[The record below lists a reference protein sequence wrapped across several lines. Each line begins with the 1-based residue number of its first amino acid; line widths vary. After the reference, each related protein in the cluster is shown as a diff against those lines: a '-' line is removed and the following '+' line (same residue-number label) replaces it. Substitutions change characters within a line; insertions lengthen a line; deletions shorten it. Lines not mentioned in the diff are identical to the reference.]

1 MPAFTPNRNYPYS
14 LPTDP
19 ADVPISL
26 QDLAEAID
34 LDLRNVEDQVLARPF
49 AQVSGTTPQKVQPNV
64 STTMLFDFVD
74 FDNDGMASL
83 SQFPTRL
90 QPQTAGTYWVY
101 VELNCPPQFG
111 SSIDPFQDIFIR
123 VNGVDL
129 SRRTRSEDSGGA
141 PGLIGSVFET
151 ASVLT
156 GVTPGTSSITVTF
169 QHNYSIALPVTN
181 RKLGCFR
188 IAN

>member
-14 LPTDP
+14 LPSDP
-19 ADVPISL
+19 ADVPHSI

-34 LDLRNVEDQVLARPF
+34 LDLRAVEDQVLARPF
-49 AQVSGTTPQKVQPNV
+49 AQVSGTTPQTVQPGV

-74 FDNDGMASL
+74 FDNDGMSSL

-90 QPQTAGTYWVY
+90 VPQTAGTYWVY
-101 VELNCPPQFG
+101 VELGCPPQFAATN
-111 SSIDPFQDIFIR
+111 DPFQDVFIR

-129 SRRTRSEDSGGA
+129 SRRTRSEDSGGT
-141 PGLIGSVFET
+141 PLVPTVIET
-151 ASVLT
+151 ASALIN
-156 GVTPGTSSITVTF
+156 VTPGTSIITVTF
-169 QHNYSIALPVTN
+169 QQNYGIALPVTN